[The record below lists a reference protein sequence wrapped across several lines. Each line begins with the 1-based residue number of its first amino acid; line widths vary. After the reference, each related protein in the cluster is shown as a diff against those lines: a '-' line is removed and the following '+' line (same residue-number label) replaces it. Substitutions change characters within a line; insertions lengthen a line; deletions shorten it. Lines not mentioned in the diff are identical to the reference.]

1 MLVMARP
8 PIDVV
13 FNGCIEIQKSDGLAA
28 VSMDWFAQGLLSWL
42 FEAGGVRCD
51 LWLLIFGQ
59 NHGPSLLLCCVW
71 SFSQAKPSQTKPNQL
86 RIRACQF
93 PCFSLLT
100 RFRNQQNSTTQA

>member
-13 FNGCIEIQKSDGLAA
+13 FDGCIEIQKSDGLAA

-71 SFSQAKPSQTKPNQL
+71 SFNQAKPSQSNCVSA
-86 RIRACQF
+86 RA
-93 PCFSLLT
+93 PSPALLT
-100 RFRNQQNSTTQA
+100 WFRNQQNPMAQA